1 MQVRILLRVP
11 NTSEVLMSKE
21 QFLYFWKS
29 GFRIKRILQELEMS
43 DFETEEILSQFKAYF
58 LETILKADKPQW

>member
-1 MQVRILLRVP
+1 
-11 NTSEVLMSKE
+11 MSKE